1 MRRWLPALGL
11 CCACAHAATECP
23 QPARVQLRQPV
34 VVTAQEQA
42 ALQQLPQPLRVVA
55 VGTPPLALYDQA
67 HDRYSGLG
75 IDALCFISAQLGL
88 RFHIESAQHLKVLEK
103 IALVQNGQ
111 ADIFLP
117 LSPTPERS
125 QRGHFTAPL
134 YQSHYVAIA
143 RKGQMQE
150 VASTADLA
158 RYRVGVVAGV
168 ALEPILQQSIPQLL
182 RFSESF
188 SAGGLFDA
196 LRDGQIDIAVFSRD
210 FYQEQRYH
218 YELFDLEIIH
228 ALKEYPATRRGL
240 LCHAHGR
247 LRSVLF
253 LW

>member
-55 VGTPPLALYDQA
+55 VGTPPLALYDQV
-67 HDRYSGLG
+67 HDRYTGLG

-88 RFHIESAQHLKVLEK
+88 RFHIESAQHLKILEK

-143 RKGQMQE
+143 RKGQMQ
-150 VASTADLA
+150 
-158 RYRVGVVAGV
+158 
-168 ALEPILQQSIPQLL
+168 
-182 RFSESF
+182 
-188 SAGGLFDA
+188 
-196 LRDGQIDIAVFSRD
+196 
-210 FYQEQRYH
+210 
-218 YELFDLEIIH
+218 
-228 ALKEYPATRRGL
+228 
-240 LCHAHGR
+240 
-247 LRSVLF
+247 
-253 LW
+253 